1 MLSDSKL
8 EVTSLDFNKF
18 SFYTD
23 KSHTGHTFIFLW
35 SVSLHTSPQASPE
48 SLDLYH
54 TPQLSFLAPTGVTIP
69 ETPTDFGEG
78 NQTCW
83 RGPGEVIR
91 EWKSKTCFFSAHWTC
106 NTWLSMV
113 RAELERNY
121 PSPLMPWQPHLT
133 WEVDDMRLG
142 HKSSALACWLLSVI
156 LVTASVP
163 TSFSSLSPDLLF
175 LPYLLSL
182 WPEHT
187 LRPRKKEEKRDQV
200 LCKAGRR
207 AWTLGKFAVALSH
220 PLEETSSGQSGHVTY
235 TFPQGPPSPSS

>member
-35 SVSLHTSPQASPE
+35 SVSLHTSPRASPE

-106 NTWLSMV
+106 NTWLSGQG
-113 RAELERNY
+113 RAGKELPE
-121 PSPLMPWQPHLT
+121 PSHALAATL
-133 WEVDDMRLG
+133 DMRGRWHAFRSQEFCPSMLAVVCD
-142 HKSSALACWLLSVI
+142 SSHRLCAY
-156 LVTASVP
+156 
-163 TSFSSLSPDLLF
+163 F
-175 LPYLLSL
+175 L
-182 WPEHT
+182 
-187 LRPRKKEEKRDQV
+187 Q
-200 LCKAGRR
+200 
-207 AWTLGKFAVALSH
+207 
-220 PLEETSSGQSGHVTY
+220 
-235 TFPQGPPSPSS
+235 